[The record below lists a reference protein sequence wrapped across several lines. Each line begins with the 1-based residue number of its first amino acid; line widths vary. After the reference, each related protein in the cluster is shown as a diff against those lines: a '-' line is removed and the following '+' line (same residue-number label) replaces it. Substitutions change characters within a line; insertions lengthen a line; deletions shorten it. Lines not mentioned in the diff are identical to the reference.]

1 MVFHSGCGRCCCTAL
16 AWTGWFPNS
25 LASSTSSLQPSG
37 NGQPIPA
44 AMARSRYWWT
54 VPSPIP
60 QLRAIWRCPNPNS
73 NLNRRTSLIF
83 RMDFLLA
90 GTLSSLLDGVSMPG
104 DCPASLHLLLF
115 VCGKHSAPSRTPF
128 RQATKTVR
136 LPTGIG
142 VHLQTGMLFGI
153 TTESCSA
160 SDRNRVHLRTD
171 SPTAARLTISVSA
184 QEGNLRG
191 SHEAVKLKFTDWYP
205 IKHLVV
211 ECLTMTQLL
220 FPLANEMPSGLCG
233 VRWRQQTFEGRL

>member
-1 MVFHSGCGRCCCTAL
+1 MRLPVFFPHQLQGQMTTLLQLLMNGFPVWLWPLSHRSGLHGLVTKQLGFQFFFAQ
-16 AWTGWFPNS
+16 A
-25 LASSTSSLQPSG
+25 SG

-44 AMARSRYWWT
+44 ATALSRYSWT

-60 QLRAIWRCPNPNS
+60 QQRAIWRCPNPNS
-73 NLNRRTSLIF
+73 NLNRRTSLTF

-90 GTLSSLLDGVSMPG
+90 GTLSSFIDGVSMPG
-104 DCPASLHLLLF
+104 DCPASLHLLLL

-160 SDRNRVHLRTD
+160 SQRNRVHLRPD
-171 SPTAARLTISVSA
+171 SPDLS
-184 QEGNLRG
+184 
-191 SHEAVKLKFTDWYP
+191 
-205 IKHLVV
+205 
-211 ECLTMTQLL
+211 
-220 FPLANEMPSGLCG
+220 
-233 VRWRQQTFEGRL
+233 